1 MKPLLLAVIAL
12 GLIAPTVHAERADRD
27 KPLQIEAAKHRY
39 DDIKQVGWFEGD
51 VLMIKGTLRVE
62 GARLDFRKDAEG
74 YEYAVV
80 TGAKGGFATFRQR
93 RDPTRPGVEEFVEGR
108 AERIEYDGRAET
120 LKLITRAT
128 WRRLE
133 NDVMAD
139 EIDGNLIV
147 YDSRNQAVE
156 GSGGG
161 NANGDGRSRTIF
173 APRRDPAPA
182 PAPAV
187 PLKPA
192 VPTAPSK
199 AK

>member
-1 MKPLLLAVIAL
+1 MRRHLLVAAL
-12 GLIAPTVHAERADRD
+12 LTAIVAPAWAERADRD
-27 KPLQIEAAKHRY
+27 KPLQIEALKHRY
-39 DDIKQVGWFEGD
+39 DDLKQVGWFEGD

-80 TGAKGGFATFRQR
+80 VGVKGGHATFRQR
-93 RDPTRPGVEEFVEGR
+93 RDPSQPGVEEYVEGQ

-120 LKLITRAT
+120 LKLINRAT

-133 NDVMAD
+133 NAVMAD
-139 EIDGNLIV
+139 EISGSVIV

-156 GSGGG
+156 GSGSNG
-161 NANGDGRSRTIF
+161 GDGRSRTIF
-173 APRRDPAPA
+173 APRRDPVPA
-182 PAPAV
+182 TAPAV

-192 VPTAPSK
+192 DAGAPPK